1 MIESNDQEWGLCDHF
16 LVAPEFDDDAEDD
29 YGDAWDEFDER
40 DDEDDEWP
48 LAHMA
53 RVAAEI
59 EAGRAE
65 VPRGWK
71 LDRPGPGILVW
82 TTPSGRRYACTL
94 TGEWLPVPKTMH

>member
-16 LVAPEFDDDAEDD
+16 LVAPEFGDDAEDD

-40 DDEDDEWP
+40 DDEGP

-53 RVAAEI
+53 RMAAEI

-65 VPRGWK
+65 VSRAWK

-94 TGEWLPVPKTMH
+94 TGEWLPAPKIRH

>member
-1 MIESNDQEWGLCDHF
+1 MRSF

-65 VPRGWK
+65 VPRGWNSTG
-71 LDRPGPGILVW
+71 LAPASWCGPPPRAALRLHPDR
-82 TTPSGRRYACTL
+82 
-94 TGEWLPVPKTMH
+94 

>member
-1 MIESNDQEWGLCDHF
+1 MIESNEQEWGLCDHF

-48 LAHMA
+48 MAHMA
-53 RVAAEI
+53 RVAAEHR
-59 EAGRAE
+59 GRAR
-65 VPRGWK
+65 RGAAR
-71 LDRPGPGILVW
+71 LETRPAGPGILVW

-94 TGEWLPVPKTMH
+94 TGEWLPVPTIRH

>member
-1 MIESNDQEWGLCDHF
+1 MGLCDHF

-65 VPRGWK
+65 APRGWK
-71 LDRPGPGILVW
+71 LDPPGPASWCGPPPRACA
-82 TTPSGRRYACTL
+82 TPEA
-94 TGEWLPVPKTMH
+94 